1 MLRDPIVAVTV
12 MMGMIIIMVM
22 IIAMMHLYMT
32 ATTYA
37 PVHSPLTYLPTSLPP
52 YLPTSQVRT
61 ALSRQVHQNHAH
73 TRPPETPLVPSG
85 TMSQPHHLSHTRC
98 PRSDLQAAD
107 V

>member
-37 PVHSPLTYLPTSLPP
+37 PVHSPLPTSLPP
-52 YLPTSQVRT
+52 YLSGTDSPLSSGTPKSCSHAPPPKLLSSQVAR
-61 ALSRQVHQNHAH
+61 
-73 TRPPETPLVPSG
+73 
-85 TMSQPHHLSHTRC
+85 
-98 PRSDLQAAD
+98 
-107 V
+107 

>member
-37 PVHSPLTYLPTSLPP
+37 PVHSPLPTSLPLRYGQP
-52 YLPTSQVRT
+52 SLVRYTKIILTRAPPKLLSSQVAR
-61 ALSRQVHQNHAH
+61 
-73 TRPPETPLVPSG
+73 
-85 TMSQPHHLSHTRC
+85 
-98 PRSDLQAAD
+98 
-107 V
+107 